1 MFFSDKEWHADRTSP
16 GVVHLFPLSGTL
28 VDQQTAFQRIEIV
41 ENEIFGRMLI
51 LDGELQSA
59 AFDEHR
65 YHEALVHPAMVLHPS
80 PRRVL
85 IAGGGEGATAREALR
100 HESVS
105 QLVMVDIDGEVVELC
120 RLHLPQWHGNCYDDP
135 RMELYIGDVLRLL
148 EDRSDRYDVIIL
160 DLTEPDED
168 GPAHHLATRQ
178 FYQLVRD
185 RLSPEGIVAMQAGD
199 FNPVNLRTHTAAY
212 TTLKEV
218 FPHVA
223 SYRVFVP
230 SFHTEWGF
238 LLASPH
244 HPVERSAEAR
254 QEIADTIAARK
265 LELRF
270 YNADVH
276 CGMFCSGMR

>member
-1 MFFSDKEWHADRTSP
+1 
-16 GVVHLFPLSGTL
+16 
-28 VDQQTAFQRIEIV
+28 
-41 ENEIFGRMLI
+41 
-51 LDGELQSA
+51 
-59 AFDEHR
+59 
-65 YHEALVHPAMVLHPS
+65 
-80 PRRVL
+80 
-85 IAGGGEGATAREALR
+85 
-100 HESVS
+100 
-105 QLVMVDIDGEVVELC
+105 
-120 RLHLPQWHGNCYDDP
+120 
-135 RMELYIGDVLRLL
+135 
-148 EDRSDRYDVIIL
+148 
-160 DLTEPDED
+160 
-168 GPAHHLATRQ
+168 
-178 FYQLVRD
+178 
-185 RLSPEGIVAMQAGD
+185 MQAGD